1 MTEEEE
7 GRRRGIEGIH
17 SSIVSCRRD
26 TISIHPFEWGRK
38 KGSLIDKDN
47 VFGTRRASKR
57 KHARG
62 ASERAMNYIWDPD
75 PGVE

>member
-62 ASERAMNYIWDPD
+62 GERAGYELYMDPD